1 MDSVNVWQA
10 EYCSEEAYKVRR
22 EFIRKPHDR
31 NLLLKY
37 HQLRE
42 DEYKYLVARF
52 LEEDLDQVE
61 PTRSQETQTEGNPWV
76 TDEVSE
82 DDCITVSSGSEGTPS
97 EIDTIILSS
106 DDEDTEDDEDKKESK
121 KQANEDRDAQTPNPL
136 DEDSS
141 SSSDWYNYPDSSDDE
156 DKMRRA
162 AIEIGD
168 CSQM

>member
-61 PTRSQETQTEGNPWV
+61 PTRSQETQTEANPWV
-76 TDEVSE
+76 TDEVLE
-82 DDCITVSSGSEGTPS
+82 EDCITVSSEGTPS

-106 DDEDTEDDEDKKESK
+106 DDEDTEDDEDKKERQ
-121 KQANEDRDAQTPNPL
+121 KQANEDAQTPNPL

-156 DKMRRA
+156 EKIRRA
-162 AIEIGD
+162 ASEIGD